1 MADETLK
8 QEEFSPQEKSYD
20 DNNNSITTNK
30 KSKDSVFVNLF
41 NDHNYVLQL
50 YKELHPEDTKVTLN
64 NINVTTLKS
73 VLVNT
78 IYNDLGFIVTEG
90 EESKLVMLVESQS
103 TWNPNMTLRMLF
115 YLSQTYLDFLRQSKQ
130 SEHSNSRVKLPKPE
144 LYVVYSG
151 DRKVPD
157 EISFKDDYFHGNSPL
172 DLKVKI
178 LSKIDTTIYG
188 QYIGFCKVY
197 NEQRKIYDNSL
208 DCAKETIR
216 ICLERGYLTDFL
228 LEHRKEV
235 FTMMSELFD
244 EQAQREAYN
253 EAMKKEFKA
262 EGRAEGIEIGEKN
275 GEKKGK
281 LEGKLDVAL
290 NLLSLGTVSIEDIAK
305 VTGFTLERIKELA
318 AQDKTVTA

>member
-1 MADETLK
+1 MADESLK
-8 QEEFSPQEKSYD
+8 QEEASSQEKSD
-20 DNNNSITTNK
+20 DNNNISVTTNK

-41 NDHNYVLQL
+41 NNNKYVLRL

-64 NINVTTLKS
+64 DINVMTLKS

-78 IYNDLGFIVTEG
+78 LYNDLGFIVKEG

-103 TWNPNMTLRMLF
+103 AWNPNMTLRMLF
-115 YLSQTYLDFLRQSKQ
+115 YLSQTYLDFLRKSKQ

-151 DRKVPD
+151 DRKSPD
-157 EISFKDDYFHGNSPL
+157 EISFKDDYFDGDSPL

-178 LSKIDTTIYG
+178 LSKVDTTIYG

-197 NEQRKIYDNSL
+197 NEQRKLYYNSL
-208 DCAKETIR
+208 DCARETIR
-216 ICLERGYLTDFL
+216 ICLERNYLTDFL

-253 EAMKKEFKA
+253 AAMKKEFKA
-262 EGRAEGIEIGEKN
+262 KGKAEGKT
-275 GEKKGK
+275 
-281 LEGKLDVAL
+281 EGKLDVAL
-290 NLLSLGTVSIEDIAK
+290 NLLSLGKLSIEDIAK

-318 AQDKTVTA
+318 AQNKTITA